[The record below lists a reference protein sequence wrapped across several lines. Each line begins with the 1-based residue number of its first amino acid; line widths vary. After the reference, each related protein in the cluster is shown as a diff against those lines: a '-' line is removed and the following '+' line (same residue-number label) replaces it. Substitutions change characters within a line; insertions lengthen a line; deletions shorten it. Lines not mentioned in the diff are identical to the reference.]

1 MIFLFCFAL
10 KNEPHHILTANHAQ
24 STAWNGLSLNHF
36 KEAQFAFT
44 FWSIHVCVQVHMTLL
59 CPFLCN
65 RLNGCK
71 QAKHMGLM
79 KLDMSQI
86 QGFAYVSATV
96 VERHKNTLLP
106 IPHRPHKLELH
117 SPVIKTATLQL
128 KNAFFWLGRL
138 LMRGIHLS
146 IASNVG

>member
-1 MIFLFCFAL
+1 MTFLFCFAL
-10 KNEPHHILTANHAQ
+10 KNEPHHILTSNHAQ
-24 STAWNGLSLNHF
+24 STAWNGLSLLSLF
-36 KEAQFAFT
+36 EVFM
-44 FWSIHVCVQVHMTLL
+44 CVQVHMTLL

-106 IPHRPHKLELH
+106 IPHVPHKLELH
-117 SPVIKTATLQL
+117 SPLIKTATLQL